1 MPMSDVM
8 VRLNNWLHSAARPGD
23 APPFDFGPLIV
34 RVVGE
39 HKGVKDEGH
48 PGQIDNQSMDI
59 QCLSDLAHVDHPA
72 LN

>member
-23 APPFDFGPLIV
+23 APPFDFVPPIV

-39 HKGVKDEGH
+39 HKGAEDEGH
-48 PGQIDNQSMDI
+48 PRQIDNQSMDI
-59 QCLSDLAHVDHPA
+59 QCLGDLAHLDHPA